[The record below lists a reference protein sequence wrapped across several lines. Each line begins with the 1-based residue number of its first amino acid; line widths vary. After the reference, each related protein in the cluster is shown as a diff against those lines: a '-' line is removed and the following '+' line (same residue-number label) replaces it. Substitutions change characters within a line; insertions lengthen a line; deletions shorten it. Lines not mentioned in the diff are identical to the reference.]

1 MLWKEIQSTKIAIK
15 EGRLWEYVGNRT
27 RIHPKLWDSFIHIAE
42 NEHLFKNKNARFKN
56 KGMFFSSFPDNR
68 RPEVLLVVDKIKDF
82 LMQNKKKAI
91 IILPLMQQRPL
102 FYNKKMLQ
110 ILDKINIDK
119 VLIGHIIPPFGF
131 IPHQLT
137 DIYPISQMEISENM
151 YNESNTI
158 KQTIKFIEM
167 QFKIINPKY
176 VYLVK
181 NELVN
186 DKITKFIMNKYSP
199 KKILEDIEEI
209 TNESFDM

>member
-1 MLWKEIQSTKIAIK
+1 
-15 EGRLWEYVGNRT
+15 
-27 RIHPKLWDSFIHIAE
+27 
-42 NEHLFKNKNARFKN
+42 
-56 KGMFFSSFPDNR
+56 
-68 RPEVLLVVDKIKDF
+68 
-82 LMQNKKKAI
+82 
-91 IILPLMQQRPL
+91 MQQRPL